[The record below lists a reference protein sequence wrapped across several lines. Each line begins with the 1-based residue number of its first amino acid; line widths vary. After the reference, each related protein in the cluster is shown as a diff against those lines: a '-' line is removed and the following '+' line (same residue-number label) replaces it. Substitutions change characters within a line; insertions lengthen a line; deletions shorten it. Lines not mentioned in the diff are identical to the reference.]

1 MVKALVTG
9 GAGFIGSNLVISLVE
24 KGYQVTVVDDLSMGV
39 KANLATVADQIEF
52 HEHDVCDHEFM
63 HSILDED
70 FDYIYYLAAIA
81 SVADSVTALQNA
93 PGEPRI
99 SGRYV
104 GIPTGKGISTKEI
117 PVYLLCSGIRELSG
131 ITEARRQPSA
141 AINTIR
147 SR

>member
-39 KANLATVADQIEF
+39 KANLATVADQVEF

-81 SVADSVTALQNA
+81 SVADSVERPYETHQVNQESVVDTL
-93 PGEPRI
+93 EYLR
-99 SGRYV
+99 V
-104 GIPTGKGISTKEI
+104 KG
-117 PVYLLCSGIRELSG
+117 Y
-131 ITEARRQPSA
+131 
-141 AINTIR
+141 
-147 SR
+147 